1 MSRPLRN
8 FDRSLGFLLNDIS
21 RLMRQEFNRRVEGF
35 GLTRAQWLFLFYVAR
50 RPGCTQS
57 DLAEELQVQKITVS
71 RQADRLER
79 AGWIE
84 RRESRADARAY
95 HLYLRP
101 KAVRVVN
108 RLAAIAEQLRGDY
121 LQPVPPGR
129 RETLIDDLL
138 LIKANLQRL
147 AAPKSLSA

>member
-84 RRESRADARAY
+84 RRE
-95 HLYLRP
+95 
-101 KAVRVVN
+101 
-108 RLAAIAEQLRGDY
+108 
-121 LQPVPPGR
+121 
-129 RETLIDDLL
+129 TLIDDLL